1 MTSSVPKSPKY
12 CSRRKKDFGYK
23 KPDTFCITNE
33 NLVCSPA
40 TVGSTPIAYT
50 YSNGSAVSM
59 TDEELI
65 IDTTERINPT
75 YQYIHIPAV
84 STGILRINSVRFLV
98 KESDQSDEIKVVIYK
113 LNSGVNIGNVSDY
126 NDSTKLAEGSIT
138 TASNPVNVAFYDI
151 TLDKSLDLLATEHYF
166 IGLLVSG
173 GKIGFKGLSDLLLPP
188 NKVKQNYQYLYYVA
202 NTANTLTDTMD
213 NTFIQRSVANPAN
226 PGIGK
231 VFYFLLYYHNI

>member
-59 TDEELI
+59 RDEELTI
-65 IDTTERINPT
+65 NTVDRKNPT

-98 KESDQSDEIKVVIYK
+98 RESNQSDEIKVVIYK

-138 TASNPVNVAFYDI
+138 TASDPVPNPVNVAFYDI

-166 IGLLVSG
+166 IGLLVSN
-173 GKIGFKGLSDLLLPP
+173 GKIGFKGLSYLTLPG
-188 NKVKQNYQYLYYVA
+188 NTQNYQYLYYVA
-202 NTANTLTDTMD
+202 KTANTLTDTMD
-213 NTFIQRSVANPAN
+213 NTFIQRSVANPDV
-226 PGIGK
+226 GM